1 MSKAVNAALFKAIT
15 LECKMAYKGFTI
27 MNGLKAKRVIVE
39 EVFGWIHIFIYLII
53 HRIINYFVNILP
65 KN

>member
-39 EVFGWIHIFIYLII
+39 
-53 HRIINYFVNILP
+53 
-65 KN
+65 